1 MAISDARL
9 IRRHHNGLAVAASNR
24 SAILAFQVDDVE
36 ALLLQVS
43 NAGVMMPVTK
53 MPWGNTS
60 ALLQDPDGN
69 LVIIFSAPDESSNQT
84 NGCPLNPRGK
94 RCNPGRSVRRC
105 VHALRQSLAVWGLAL
120 RAVRRAALRW
130 VRRASL

>member
-1 MAISDARL
+1 M
-9 IRRHHNGLAVAASNR
+9 IRRHHNGLAVVASNR

-43 NAGVMMPVTK
+43 NAEVMMPVMK

-69 LVIIFSAPDESSNQT
+69 LMIIFSAPE
-84 NGCPLNPRGK
+84 
-94 RCNPGRSVRRC
+94 
-105 VHALRQSLAVWGLAL
+105 
-120 RAVRRAALRW
+120 
-130 VRRASL
+130 

>member
-1 MAISDARL
+1 M
-9 IRRHHNGLAVAASNR
+9 
-24 SAILAFQVDDVE
+24 E

-69 LVIIFSAPDESSNQT
+69 LVIIFSAPE
-84 NGCPLNPRGK
+84 
-94 RCNPGRSVRRC
+94 
-105 VHALRQSLAVWGLAL
+105 
-120 RAVRRAALRW
+120 
-130 VRRASL
+130 

>member
-1 MAISDARL
+1 MARCFAPHVLAISDARL
-9 IRRHHNGLAVAASNR
+9 IRRHYNGLAVVASNR

-43 NAGVMMPVTK
+43 NAGVMMPVSK

-69 LVIIFSAPDESSNQT
+69 LVIIFSAPE
-84 NGCPLNPRGK
+84 
-94 RCNPGRSVRRC
+94 
-105 VHALRQSLAVWGLAL
+105 
-120 RAVRRAALRW
+120 
-130 VRRASL
+130 